1 MTVAEYERKFSDLS
15 RFAHHLVDTE
25 LKKSRRFR
33 NGLRPE
39 IRNVLS
45 GQGLATLAET
55 YERAEE
61 VAASLEMDVPKQ
73 REEQNSWKRKWEEPN
88 SKDQNKS
95 SRTQGS
101 GEQTS
106 QGEASDKPMCT
117 TCGKNH
123 RGECLKGQGK
133 CFKCRQ
139 PGHQAHNCPDSS

>member
-25 LKKSRRFR
+25 VKKSRRFR

-61 VAASLEMDVPKQ
+61 VAASLAMDVPKQ
-73 REEQNSWKRKWEEPN
+73 REEQ
-88 SKDQNKS
+88 KS
-95 SRTQGS
+95 TV
-101 GEQTS
+101 
-106 QGEASDKPMCT
+106 
-117 TCGKNH
+117 GKTNISL
-123 RGECLKGQGK
+123 RLE
-133 CFKCRQ
+133 R
-139 PGHQAHNCPDSS
+139 PT